1 MFYKFMRGVARIVA
15 FIWWNLKVKGKENI
29 PDEGPL
35 LIVSNHQSNFD
46 PVAIALQLKR
56 PVHFLAKQELFKSK
70 FGRWFFT
77 KLMVIPVNR
86 KEVSPRS
93 VKDCIRVL
101 RNKEVLG
108 IFPEGTRVKDKPIKP
123 MDGFVMFAVRT
134 KSPILPVYVQGGMSF
149 RSRFEVTIGEPF
161 ELSEYYGE
169 KLKPEKL
176 GEISQKVMDNI
187 YQLK

>member
-1 MFYKFMRGVARIVA
+1 MGSDVGLSA
-15 FIWWNLKVKGKENI
+15 LTE
-29 PDEGPL
+29 
-35 LIVSNHQSNFD
+35 HQQRTPQFD